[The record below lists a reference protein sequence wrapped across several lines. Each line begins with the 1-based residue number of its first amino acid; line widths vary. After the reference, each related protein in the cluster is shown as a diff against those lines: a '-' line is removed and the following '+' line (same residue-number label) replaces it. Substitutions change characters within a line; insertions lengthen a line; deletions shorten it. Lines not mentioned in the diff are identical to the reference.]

1 MSTFNNVKPR
11 RQNVASDA
19 LQVNDDKEDI
29 YLQLARRETDGDDS
43 WLVHTWSIV
52 TQKRELDQCCC
63 EGLYSDLAT
72 LCVAV
77 PPSGCTHILQQNRS
91 L

>member
-1 MSTFNNVKPR
+1 M
-11 RQNVASDA
+11 
-19 LQVNDDKEDI
+19 I
-29 YLQLARRETDGDDS
+29 YLQLATRETGGDDS

-63 EGLYSDLAT
+63 GGLYSDLAT

-77 PPSGCTHILQQNRS
+77 PPSGCTHILQQNRH
-91 L
+91 LCVRTNHCKEDDQVCQ